1 MLTPEEA
8 ELLQHLIGLHSDRHH
23 LFPKSRTQNPNNRAV
38 IKVSRVAHLAWHILF
53 GNALPDE
60 AKLLIE
66 KYWTYSAVQT
76 DIELPDTC
84 QHYYKRE

>member
-1 MLTPEEA
+1 MLTTDEA
-8 ELLQHLIGLHSDRHH
+8 AQLKHLIDLHTDRHH
-23 LFPKSRTQNPNNRAV
+23 LKPKSRSPHPNNKQV

-53 GNALPDE
+53 GNALPHE
-60 AKLLIE
+60 AKLIIE
-66 KYWTYSAVQT
+66 KYWTYNAVQT